1 MNVKT
6 SARYICLPA
15 VAIGL
20 LALLGQCQPVPRP
33 FAPDHKGD
41 FSAIQIGPRAGM
53 IVSPITGAV
62 DEAVGTKLAAAMA
75 RALRQR
81 EITASTNPGHRGS
94 HRLQGVAALGPVGLL
109 RLTWRLRTPADV
121 ETLTV
126 IQDEVVAPAALQ
138 QGKVALLDWL
148 AGNAADAIDGRLRR
162 QERGEGRRIA
172 LAPVTLG
179 PLDGVPGRGSG
190 QLARA
195 MRAALAR
202 AGVPLS
208 AEPLDDG
215 LILLGSMHVAP
226 GGGRIEMVWHLIRPD
241 GQELGQ
247 VSQANTVPAVELSG
261 DWRELAQAIAQAGAP
276 GVLALLRPNPG
287 G

>member
-62 DEAVGTKLAAAMA
+62 GEAVGTKLAAAMA

-126 IQDEVVAPAALQ
+126 IQDEVVAPAA
-138 QGKVALLDWL
+138 
-148 AGNAADAIDGRLRR
+148 GRS
-162 QERGEGRRIA
+162 A
-172 LAPVTLG
+172 
-179 PLDGVPGRGSG
+179 
-190 QLARA
+190 
-195 MRAALAR
+195 AR
-202 AGVPLS
+202 AGASPWPRLRLAPL
-208 AEPLDDG
+208 
-215 LILLGSMHVAP
+215 
-226 GGGRIEMVWHLIRPD
+226 
-241 GQELGQ
+241 
-247 VSQANTVPAVELSG
+247 TVC
-261 DWRELAQAIAQAGAP
+261 RAGAAVNWP
-276 GVLALLRPNPG
+276 GPCGRPWPG
-287 G
+287 PACLCRRNLWTMA